1 MTVLQAVVLG
11 LVQGLGE
18 FLPISSTAHLAIV
31 PWLFGWTDP
40 GLSFDVALHLGT
52 LAAVLAYFWRDWVRL
67 IRAFFLTVFE
77 RKIGVDPQRRLV
89 IYILIAL
96 IPGAAIG
103 FLLQEEAST
112 IFRTPWLIAIA
123 MIVMGIVLYAID
135 RWGAKRKGLNE
146 TSLLDSLAIGISQAI
161 AIVPGVSRSG
171 ITISAGLFRGL
182 TREAAARFSFLLS
195 TPIIAGA
202 GLLELGHMLK
212 GGLDLSFAVGVAT
225 AAVSGFLSI
234 RYLLIY
240 IQRRG
245 YGIFAYYRFIFGAIV
260 IAVWL
265 IRYLRT

>member
-1 MTVLQAVVLG
+1 MTILQGVVLG

-67 IRAFFLTVFE
+67 TRAFLLTVFE
-77 RKIGVDPQRRLV
+77 RKIGTDPERKLV

-96 IPGAAIG
+96 IPGAAAG
-103 FLLQEEAST
+103 LLLEEEAST
-112 IFRTPWLIAIA
+112 IFRAPWLIAVA

-135 RWGAKRKGLNE
+135 RWSTKRKGLSE
-146 TSLLDSLAIGISQAI
+146 ISLVDSLIVGVSQAI

-182 TREAAARFSFLLS
+182 TREATARFSFLLS

-202 GLLELGHMLK
+202 GLLELRYILK
-212 GGLDLSFAVGVAT
+212 EGLDLSFAVGVAT

-240 IQRRG
+240 IQRQG
-245 YGIFAYYRFIFGAIV
+245 YGIFVYYRFMFGAIV

-265 IRYLRT
+265 IRYFRT